1 MPQNDDLEVS
11 LPIRAP
17 SSKSTRAVFR
27 ARWIGRAAG
36 LAGTGAS
43 LTVLAG
49 WWFDVPALRRILPGQ
64 PPMVVLTAIGVLLLG
79 LSLLVATLTAL
90 SRSWRSFGQCLAGL
104 AAAVGIGGL
113 FQHLLP
119 GTYRLDDQ
127 AQRLLFGPLK
137 PSSGMA
143 LASAAGILGSAMGL
157 LLQDLENR
165 WLRRLGGLAAVFGF
179 VVAAV
184 GLLGYGYGLGVLHQ
198 SGPFSRMALVT
209 AITLGI
215 LSAGIILSRP
225 SRPWVAAVLGGGDA
239 ATLTRHLLPS
249 VVLAPL
255 ILGWLVL
262 QGFRAGYIEAET
274 GMAVLVILLVLW
286 LAGLTIRLAHSIDR
300 RAATER
306 KLRDTLQDMNEALE
320 RRVAERTREL
330 TAAQDAL
337 VQSQKMEA
345 IGQLTGGGAHDF
357 NNLLTIIRSSVE
369 FLRRPDLPEERR
381 RRYMDA
387 VSDTVTRAA
396 KLTGQLLAFARRQA
410 LRPEVF
416 DAGARIRAIAEMLD
430 SLTGARVRIVTHL
443 PSDPCYV
450 RADASQFETAL
461 VNLAVNAR
469 DAMEGEGAL
478 TIRLACGRAMPAIR
492 GHAGSA
498 TPFVSVEV
506 TDTGSGIARE
516 HLTQVFEPFFTTKEV
531 GKGTGIGLS
540 QVIGFTKQSGGDV
553 DVTSVVG
560 RGTTFTL
567 YLPQADAEGNGT
579 MGDPEPEGPAIEMAD
594 KCVLVVED
602 NVEVGRFCAQILH
615 DLGYGTVLAQS
626 GEAALAEIEAV
637 PFRFDAVFS
646 DVVMPGM
653 GGIELAKRLRELHP
667 ELPVILTTGYSHVL
681 AQDDGHG
688 FELVRKPYSAE
699 EISKAL
705 SWATRRKLKVPPATL
720 VSGA

>member
-1 MPQNDDLEVS
+1 M
-11 LPIRAP
+11 
-17 SSKSTRAVFR
+17 
-27 ARWIGRAAG
+27 
-36 LAGTGAS
+36 
-43 LTVLAG
+43 VLAG
-49 WWFDVPALRRILPGQ
+49 WAFDVPALRRILPGQ
-64 PPMVVLTAIGVLLLG
+64 PPMVVLTALGALLLG
-79 LSLLVATLTAL
+79 LSLLVAARKTA
-90 SRSWRSFGQCLAGL
+90 SRGWRRFGQSLAGL
-104 AAAVGIGGL
+104 AAAIGIGGL
-113 FQHLLP
+113 FQYLLP
-119 GTYRLDDQ
+119 GAYRLDDQ

-137 PSSGMA
+137 PGSGMA
-143 LASAAGILGSAMGL
+143 LASAAGILGSAFGL
-157 LLQDLENR
+157 FLRDVRNR
-165 WLRRLGGLAAVFGF
+165 WLRRIGGLAAVFGF

-184 GLLGYGYGLGVLHQ
+184 GLLVYGYGLGALHQ
-198 SGPFSRMALVT
+198 GGPFSRMALVT

-215 LSAGIILSRP
+215 LSAGVILSRP
-225 SRPWVAAVLGGGDA
+225 NRPWVTTVLGGGEA
-239 ATLTRHLLPS
+239 AALTRHLLPS

-255 ILGWLVL
+255 ILGWLAL
-262 QGFRAGYIEAET
+262 QAFRAGYIETET
-274 GMAVLVILLVLW
+274 GMAVLVVLLVLW
-286 LAGLTIRLAHSIDR
+286 LAGLTIRLARSIDQ

-306 KLRDTLQDMNEALE
+306 HLRDTLHDANGALE

-330 TAAQDAL
+330 LLAQDAL

-345 IGQLTGGGAHDF
+345 IGQLTGGVAHDF

-396 KLTGQLLAFARRQA
+396 KLTAQLLAFARRQA
-410 LRPEVF
+410 LKPEVF
-416 DAGARIRAIAEMLD
+416 DAGARIRSIAEMLD
-430 SLTGARVRIVTHL
+430 SLTGARIRIVTHL
-443 PSDPCYV
+443 PDDPCHV

-469 DAMEGEGAL
+469 DAMEGEGTL
-478 TIRLACGRAMPAIR
+478 TIRLTCGLALPAIR

-506 TDTGSGIARE
+506 TDSGSGIARE
-516 HLTQVFEPFFTTKEV
+516 HLAQVFEPFFTTKDI
-531 GKGTGIGLS
+531 GKGTGLGLS

-567 YLPQADAEGNGT
+567 YLPQADAAGNGT
-579 MGDPEPEGPAIEMAD
+579 MGAPEPEATPVETAD
-594 KCVLVVED
+594 KCILVVED
-602 NVEVGRFCAQILH
+602 NVEVGHFCAQILH

-626 GEAALAEIEAV
+626 GEAALAEIEVV

-653 GGIELAKRLRELHP
+653 GGIALAKRLREIHP
-667 ELPVILTTGYSHVL
+667 EMPVILTTGYSHVL

-699 EISKAL
+699 EIGKAL
-705 SWATRRKLKVPPATL
+705 SSATMRKPKVRPATL
-720 VSGA
+720 TGFL